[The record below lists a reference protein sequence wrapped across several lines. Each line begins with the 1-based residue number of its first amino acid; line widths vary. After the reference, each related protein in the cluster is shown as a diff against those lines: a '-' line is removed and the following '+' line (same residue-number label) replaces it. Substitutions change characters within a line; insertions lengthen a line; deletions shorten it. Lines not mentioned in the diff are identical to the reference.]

1 VRVLP
6 PIYQEGRDFA
16 IETVQDHSS
25 ARLVILD
32 PDLFRGKEVLLAI
45 GG

>member
-1 VRVLP
+1 MLP
-6 PIYQEGRDFA
+6 AIYQEGRDFA
-16 IETVQDHSS
+16 VETSEETGD

-32 PDLFRGKEVLLAI
+32 PPLFKGKEVLIAV